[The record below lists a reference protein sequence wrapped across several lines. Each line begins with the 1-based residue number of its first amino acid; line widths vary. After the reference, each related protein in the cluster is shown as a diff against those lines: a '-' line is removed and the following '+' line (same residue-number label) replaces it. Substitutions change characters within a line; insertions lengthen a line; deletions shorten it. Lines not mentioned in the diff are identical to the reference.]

1 VVWCV
6 YLNGASAVP
15 GKIRNHACKIFCQG
29 TCEFDPRC
37 MVLRVTVQ
45 QQERCAAPPDM
56 DANPLVSDQDHS
68 ALEAWKDRLC
78 HQSAQVECEWPSV
91 LFFPV
96 SHTRAPY
103 QGHGREADVSSRR
116 QQANFD
122 HVIMGEA
129 RKMPREPSMA
139 SYVECEK
146 N

>member
-1 VVWCV
+1 
-6 YLNGASAVP
+6 
-15 GKIRNHACKIFCQG
+15 
-29 TCEFDPRC
+29 

-78 HQSAQVECEWPSV
+78 HQSAQVECNGPAC
-91 LFFPV
+91 FFSQSAIHVRPIKV
-96 SHTRAPY
+96 M
-103 QGHGREADVSSRR
+103 GREADVASRR
-116 QQANFD
+116 QQANCD

-129 RKMPREPSMA
+129 RKMPRELSMA